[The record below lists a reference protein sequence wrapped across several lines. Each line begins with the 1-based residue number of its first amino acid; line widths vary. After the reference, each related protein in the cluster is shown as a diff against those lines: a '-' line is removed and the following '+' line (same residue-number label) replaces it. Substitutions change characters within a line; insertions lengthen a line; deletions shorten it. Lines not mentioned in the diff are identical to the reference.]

1 MWLGTL
7 KTTNHY
13 LFVPIIRFSQYVH
26 SKIACFTGSF
36 SYQDNQPDYSDYQQ
50 IMMSMTKKPEYHN
63 TVNVFY
69 QHRSRL
75 FPVSDINFDKNSM
88 QCKNFTQDF
97 CKSTLDSSEIR
108 FTTSESLE
116 AANLTDIMQP
126 TKSRT
131 LNIHLKLSKT
141 RKYAAP

>member
-13 LFVPIIRFSQYVH
+13 LFVPVIRFSMYVH
-26 SKIACFTGSF
+26 SNMACFTGSF

-97 CKSTLDSSEIR
+97 LKVHQTHQKSDLQHLNLLKQQTKLILC
-108 FTTSESLE
+108 SL
-116 AANLTDIMQP
+116 
-126 TKSRT
+126 
-131 LNIHLKLSKT
+131 LKVELKM
-141 RKYAAP
+141 YI